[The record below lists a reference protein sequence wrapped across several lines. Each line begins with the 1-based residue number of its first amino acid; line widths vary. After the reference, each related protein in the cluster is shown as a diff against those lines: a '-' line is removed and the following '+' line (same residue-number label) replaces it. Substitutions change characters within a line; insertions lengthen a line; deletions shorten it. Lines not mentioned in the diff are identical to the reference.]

1 MGLIRTIIKW
11 THYSISALIRYIRVT
26 LKQFPKTPDSC
37 EIAPSASFSGVQNL
51 SLGHW
56 IHIGPKSFLEAKG
69 GIIIEDGAVI
79 SSRVTILSS
88 NHNYDSHET
97 MPYGGQDILR
107 PVRIEKGAWIC
118 YGALILPGVTI
129 GEGAIVGAGAVV
141 TKTVGPGQI
150 VGGNPA
156 KVIGVRRSGFWR
168 QLLDNNKYRL
178 RFKQCS
184 TE

>member
-1 MGLIRTIIKW
+1 MGLTRTILQWI
-11 THYSISALIRYIRVT
+11 HFSISALIKYMRVT

-37 EIAPSASFSGVQNL
+37 EIAPSASFSGVHNL
-51 SLGHW
+51 SLGQW
-56 IHIGPKSFLEAKG
+56 VHIGPESFLEAKG
-69 GIIIEDGAVI
+69 GIIIEDGAVL

-88 NHNYDSHET
+88 NHNYDSPEM

-141 TKTVGPGQI
+141 TKTVGSGQI

-156 KVIGVRRSGFWR
+156 QVIGARRSGVWR
-168 QLLDNNKYRL
+168 QLLDSNKYRL

-184 TE
+184 RE